1 MSRSIWK
8 GPYINK
14 INQEFKDGILV
25 CSGRSTIMPD
35 LVGKKVYIHN
45 GKSYKLLEITSQ
57 IIGYKFGEFAFTK
70 LPARYK
76 KAAVNVKTKKR

>member
-1 MSRSIWK
+1 
-8 GPYINK
+8 
-14 INQEFKDGILV
+14 
-25 CSGRSTIMPD
+25 MPD